1 MAGTGDKTPEYCHVL
16 RTMMYRFN
24 GHKISEGINQCY
36 LFYSKKDFQSTN
48 LLIFQVLR
56 KAAVVQGISSSEWC
70 LRSQVRYHPVLALYF
85 IFMQYIAGKFRKCE
99 KLPEQGMYLS
109 RSRTGNIFPY
119 RTVVVLRHHVYVPE
133 FHDPSC
139 YSVQSTRLTHQVLYM
154 KIIQ

>member
-56 KAAVVQGISSSEWC
+56 KAAVVQGISSVAQIGCSVAQIGC
-70 LRSQVRYHPVLALYF
+70 N
-85 IFMQYIAGKFRKCE
+85 IAM
-99 KLPEQGMYLS
+99 L
-109 RSRTGNIFPY
+109 NAA
-119 RTVVVLRHHVYVPE
+119 
-133 FHDPSC
+133 
-139 YSVQSTRLTHQVLYM
+139 
-154 KIIQ
+154 